1 MRTART
7 YRTAVVG
14 AFASAL
20 ATALVLA
27 VPWHWLAM
35 VGALLLAS
43 VPAGAAIMS
52 WIDSGE
58 ASAQAALVLT
68 LSLTAFA
75 LAGALM
81 IWLAA
86 WHPRALLALAG
97 VSAISCLERLRRGG

>member
-1 MRTART
+1 MRSART
-7 YRTAVVG
+7 HRTAVVG
-14 AFASAL
+14 AAASAL
-20 ATALVLA
+20 ATPLVLA
-27 VPWHWLAM
+27 APWHWLAM

-43 VPAGAAIMS
+43 IPAGAAIMS

-58 ASAQAALVLT
+58 GFAQAALVLT

-97 VSAISCLERLRRGG
+97 VSAISCLVRLRRGG